1 MAAKKTLEIVPDT
14 QPDIEAILSTKLAD
28 ELISDVDL
36 GKLAKLTLAKV
47 ATNLKTKL
55 IDWLMTSEPSRFPTT
70 ELQAIAMA
78 EEDKAA

>member
-47 ATNLKTKL
+47 ATKLKTKL
-55 IDWLMTSEPSRFPTT
+55 IDWLLTSEPSQFATT

-78 EEDKAA
+78 EEDNAA

>member
-36 GKLAKLTLAKV
+36 GKLAK
-47 ATNLKTKL
+47 
-55 IDWLMTSEPSRFPTT
+55 
-70 ELQAIAMA
+70 IAR
-78 EEDKAA
+78 